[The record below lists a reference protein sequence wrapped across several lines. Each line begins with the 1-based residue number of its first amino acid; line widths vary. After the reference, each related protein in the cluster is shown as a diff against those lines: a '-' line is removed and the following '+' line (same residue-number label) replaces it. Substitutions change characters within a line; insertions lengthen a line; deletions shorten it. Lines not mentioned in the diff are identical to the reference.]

1 MEDDPQPRIAILG
14 AGPIGLEA
22 ALYAR
27 YLGYPTEVF
36 ERENQPSY
44 HLVKNSGYLPFK
56 YLTST
61 LGGAALRAQ
70 NPDWQP
76 PSDDE
81 QLTPYQWQ
89 EKYLLPLAESDLVA
103 DVLRLGTE
111 VISVRRSEDDG
122 GFEIVCRDSS
132 GNEAIAQADIVID
145 CTGKA
150 GNRSWFEPEDE
161 DQELGFLNPE
171 ADVYVL
177 GSKSRADVT
186 VSFIEGLWQ
195 IRDLFAILGE
205 RDDLDLYATMPPI
218 Q

>member
-36 ERENQPSY
+36 ERAEQPAK
-44 HLVKNSGYLPFK
+44 VVGDAALPFAE
-56 YLTST
+56 LAST
-61 LGGAALRAQ
+61 LGVAAMRAQ
-70 NPDWQP
+70 HPEWVS
-76 PSDDE
+76 SDGDKS
-81 QLTPYQWQ
+81 LDAVAWR

-111 VISVRRSEDDG
+111 VISVRRSEDDSE
-122 GFEIVCRDSS
+122 FEIVCRDMS
-132 GNEAIAQADIVID
+132 GNEAITQTDIVID

-150 GNRSWFEPEDE
+150 GNRSWFEPDEE
-161 DQELGFLNPE
+161 DQDLGFLNPE

-177 GSKSRADVT
+177 GSKSRADGAT
-186 VSFIEGLWQ
+186 SFIEGLWQ

-205 RDDLDLYATMPPI
+205 REDLDLYATMPPI
-218 Q
+218 E